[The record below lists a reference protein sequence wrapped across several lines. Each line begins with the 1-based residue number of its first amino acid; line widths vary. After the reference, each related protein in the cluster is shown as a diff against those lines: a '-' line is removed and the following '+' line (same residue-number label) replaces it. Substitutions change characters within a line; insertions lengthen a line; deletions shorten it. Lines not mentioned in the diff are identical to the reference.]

1 MRQLCINVLDVSQR
15 IVFHT
20 ISYIIV
26 SYILIT
32 TNMIELHLRK
42 LCQKIAYFFFFGLS
56 SFFTFAQEVQY
67 EDLIPYESAI
77 MNQINLEEIRI
88 QNNLT
93 KEAFSAVKCE
103 IDLLV
108 LNAAFLRYNDGKKP
122 IFSKQDVSAVE
133 DEITHVI
140 EARLSGEVH
149 EHDYSFLDSI
159 KYIPKRI
166 PRKLFRDTSGYQ
178 VKSNTCVN
186 ADFESNNLNGWSG
199 GFATSGG
206 EGNINPGF
214 DSDAMNSNTGN
225 HTIMGPGAGMDGP
238 SNNNLPRVFPG
249 GGDYSLRLGN
259 QQTGYQAARISYSF
273 TVTANTEI
281 FLYHFAAVM
290 QDPGHSLS
298 EQPFLRINLIIDGV
312 NIPCG
317 EYFQAASGSAP
328 GYLDGSGSVKYKPW
342 ETVSIALTNYIG
354 QNATIEFTTSD
365 CSQSGHYGYAYIDAE
380 CLPMPTLSNDTLTC
394 QQTEVTLQ
402 GPPGA
407 AEYIWTGP
415 GIVGPNNTQSIIVN
429 QGGLYEVEV
438 IPVQGPQC
446 SYTVETEVIDEI
458 GDVTADFL
466 AVPDQVCLGESI
478 DFQDQSVLT
487 PNAGSITD
495 YYWSFDD
502 GTILNTN
509 DPTYSYSSPGTYDVT
524 YGVYTSGECTDT
536 ITKTV
541 VVSPIPVAD
550 YSVASVCLNE
560 QSEFLNNSS
569 VDNIDGNV
577 IDTYEWTFGD
587 GTTST
592 NQNPVI
598 TYGNENVY
606 STELIVTT
614 NNGCKDTLEQTATV
628 WPLPSVDFSPTD
640 VCLEFDTEFIDE
652 STISNAHTN
661 NSLVDWQWDFGD
673 GSTSTQQ
680 NPIHTYL
687 NDGTYN
693 TNLEVTSNNGCVNDV
708 TLIVTVHPK
717 PEASFSGVN
726 LSGCAPICPDVTST
740 SVVNQPS
747 TIVDYEWRLSDGT
760 VVQGPNSSYSECFEN
775 ETGNSIF
782 YGLELEVTTDM
793 GCKDVHTEANYIEV
807 YHNPIA
813 SFYYSPDNPDIIDP
827 EVDFTNTSY
836 YADNYDWT
844 FYGVGTSTAV
854 NPSIDFPLEP
864 GTYQIQMIASTDE
877 GCTDTARV
885 ALEILDRI
893 IFYVPNTFTPDKDD
907 YNEVFKPIFTAGYD
921 PFDFNLLIFNR
932 WGEVVFESNDASVG
946 WDGTYGADSDRI
958 VKDGT
963 YVWKIVFKET
973 MSDKN
978 HTHTGHVNV
987 LK

>member
-1 MRQLCINVLDVSQR
+1 MIEIHLNKLLK
-15 IVFHT
+15 F
-20 ISYIIV
+20 V
-26 SYILIT
+26 SYLIFFVAVSFNSFSQT
-32 TNMIELHLRK
+32 VDYSNLLPYENEIFNLLDLDK
-42 LCQKIAYFFFFGLS
+42 LVSESGLS
-56 SFFTFAQEVQY
+56 E
-67 EDLIPYESAI
+67 EDYVEL
-77 MNQINLEEIRI
+77 
-88 QNNLT
+88 
-93 KEAFSAVKCE
+93 KCE
-103 IDLLV
+103 IDLVV
-108 LNAAFLRYNDGKKP
+108 LRSAYSRYKQGYQP
-122 IFSKQDVSAVE
+122 GLSKDQLSVLEQS
-133 DEITHVI
+133 I
-140 EARLSGEVH
+140 EHLFDTFKSGDRH
-149 EHDYSFLDSI
+149 EHDYTFMDSI
-159 KYIPKRI
+159 VYVRKRI
-166 PRKLFRDTSGYQ
+166 LRELQRDTSGVQ
-178 VKSNTCVN
+178 LKSNTCLN
-186 ADFESNNLNGWSG
+186 ADIESNNLNGWSG

-214 DSDAMNSNTGN
+214 DSDAMNSLTGN

-259 QQTGYQAARISYSF
+259 QQTGYQAARIAYSF
-273 TVTANTEI
+273 TVTANTEL

-290 QDPGHSLS
+290 QDPGHSLN

-342 ETVSIALTNYIG
+342 ETVSIALTSYIG

-380 CLPMPTLSNDTLTC
+380 CIPMPTLSNDTLTC

-407 AEYIWTGP
+407 ADYIWTGP

-429 QGGLYEVEV
+429 QGGFYEVEV

-478 DFQDQSVLT
+478 SFQDQSILT
-487 PNAGSITD
+487 PNAGNIID

-502 GTILNTN
+502 GTVVNTN
-509 DPTYSYSSPGTYDVT
+509 DPTYNYPTPGIYDVT
-524 YGVYTSGECTDT
+524 YGIYTSGECTDT
-536 ITKTV
+536 ITKSVT
-541 VVSPIPVAD
+541 VSPMPLAD
-550 YSVASVCLNE
+550 YSVANVCLNE
-560 QSEFLNNSS
+560 QSEFLNSS
-569 VDNIDGNV
+569 TVDNANGDF
-577 IDTYEWTFGD
+577 IDTHEWSFGNGTFSND
-587 GTTST
+587 E
-592 NQNPVI
+592 NPIV
-598 TYGNENVY
+598 TYGSENIY
-606 STELIVTT
+606 TTDLIVTT
-614 NNGCKDTLEQTATV
+614 NNGCKDTLSQTATV
-628 WPLPSVDFSPTD
+628 WPLPDVDFSPTD
-640 VCLEFDTEFIDE
+640 VCLEFDTEFIDG
-652 STISNAHTN
+652 STISTANTN
-661 NSLVDWQWDFGD
+661 NTLVDWQWDFGD
-673 GSTSTQQ
+673 GTNSTQQ

-687 NDGTYN
+687 SDGTFN
-693 TNLEVTSNNGCVNDV
+693 ANLEVTSNNGCVNDV
-708 TLIVTVHPK
+708 TLVVTVHPK
-717 PEASFSGVN
+717 PEASFTGVN
-726 LSGCAPICPDVTST
+726 LMGCAPICPDVTST

-747 TIVDYEWRLSDGT
+747 SIVDYEWRLSDGT
-760 VVQGPNSSYSECFEN
+760 VVQGPNSTYSECFQN

-793 GCKDVHTEANYIEV
+793 GCKDTHTEANYIEV

-844 FYGVGTSTAV
+844 FFGVGTSTAV
-854 NPSIDFPLEP
+854 YPSIDFPIEP
-864 GTYQIQMIASTDE
+864 GTYQVQLIVSTDE